1 MKELYKKLYESG
13 EYTKSYEEFVSQYGT
28 PDKAQKL
35 YKGLNE
41 AGDYTKS
48 FDEFLNR
55 YKFDSSEVKKKVT
68 SEPISTDQELDST
81 SILGGRLTPVVTGEV
96 EELDV
101 ITPAVEVKSS
111 NSYMSDLLVKAQ
123 SPERADKY
131 KEKLNYKS
139 DNPVYVD
146 GKVDLIEDPVLKEKL
161 SQDYNIQTALKIGV
175 IDQED
180 IDLALKGDIDSIKKI
195 QEISTLSNKEIN
207 EAIKAKRLDV
217 TYAYETSSDLQANI
231 KDPKEE
237 IKIKEA
243 LKAISVFD
251 KESDRLIKENPDAD
265 GKQLYDIRNR
275 KGPNTPTQEQYD
287 LVENIETT
295 GFEDSV
301 IDSMYDVTE
310 LSKIEGFNTIDFDG
324 HLKEQGYQ
332 EKYQQLLAGE
342 VVSEEGVDVYFAGT
356 HNPNLAAERLKLQY
370 LTEYVGNQLQ
380 RNYDFQVLDYKSK
393 NNGHHPALDG
403 VEINPTSGI
412 NEEALTKYI
421 EKSFPIVTAKL
432 KNQDIKNQEIYQQ
445 HKNGDIR
452 FFEDLMKQGW
462 RSLED
467 RINNFS
473 SSTYDM
479 IGMDNVAEGIRM
491 GKAETAMGRTGLLRY
506 TFASGKQADVG
517 GTQYLVDENNQIYD
531 VDRKIAVSE
540 VLNPFEAKKIIE
552 TVNDIGEKNWS
563 ISPTGGAVATAG
575 IVTDMVAQIALT
587 RGVGVLGQGVKGL
600 AVGYTGL
607 KTGGAAINLL
617 SKIPIKATTASAM
630 IAQGTLF
637 SSNLYEQARIQSI
650 DAGLTVQQAD
660 EMAAMAGRQGFVLGF
675 FTAPLSTQTYAMNK
689 VFGSGPSEKIIKGA
703 IDAYK
708 RGGSKAVVGFW
719 KKAGQRS
726 LLYSREGIKETF
738 QENIQQV
745 GQTYGIGSNV
755 NEAAG
760 VDVMKQNITMD
771 EVINTTILSFTAGMI
786 MPMGGDVFSS
796 RRKTTPGMDAIEKLK
811 SLDILSKDPEKTR
824 ELLNSQVNKGVYTE
838 DQVESILADIEMYRT
853 SVNSIPTNL
862 SAEISLSVMPDI
874 SEINKLKNLKESQE
888 PAFHPAIDKK
898 IAELRN
904 SIVKK
909 TFFDKLSNK
918 AKKDLK
924 NKAMNE
930 LLNESEERGETDI
943 ELNDNVIIERAIE
956 NFSTQEVVEDEETNT
971 ETQSDAIERKRQE
984 AKDNPVS
991 EPSNYA
997 KAVDEYKQTDL
1008 GGGEV
1013 AKDKKN
1019 KVVEESQTEEGKAY
1033 VENTVAQLEHNEDG
1047 TITLYRSGTIQDG
1060 HNPATTN
1067 KKIAEILAKERK
1079 EQGLSSDIVEVR
1091 VKPEDISVVVPGVEN
1106 EVFIEVNENN
1116 KSRISE
1122 NTKEEQKT
1130 KEELISEK
1138 EAVEKELEE
1147 TEEALNRT
1155 NKAIQEGTDEMLP
1168 AITKNKPKLESKI
1181 KNLQWQL
1188 KKYDAKISATSDAT
1202 GLPTLKPVPSV
1213 STMATEDVK
1222 VDAKRFQFK
1231 DGTDKEGATDK
1242 LKGRKYNPELAGV
1255 VSVWKDPE
1263 NGETYVI
1270 NGHHRLAL
1278 AKENGVKVIDVRNIE
1293 AENAGQARLIGAR
1306 QNIAEGQGTDIDAAK
1321 VFRESGDTNQSLKDE
1336 GISLSDSKARNGLAL
1351 ANLSEDLFRLITKGT
1366 LKPSVGVIIG
1376 ENINDKDIQEQFYNI
1391 LKGKNNISN
1400 ATIKIMAQDINDS
1413 KTETVE
1419 VVDLFGTTKE
1429 EFAKYE
1435 DRANLISGIR
1445 TVLGKVKNLL
1455 GKVAKNEDLLSE
1467 YGNEID
1473 VAKSEGVSKEAAI
1486 ALGVFDKLR
1495 NTNSTIKNIIDNAV
1509 KRIENGESK
1518 SKVRSETAKQL
1529 TESIPK
1535 ILEGGVSKNVETSDN
1550 AKGKQQKPKAV
1561 EEKPLADKP
1570 KKTSEEKEISEK
1582 QKDTKKTQKSSKKT
1596 TKAPVKKEVSGFNI
1610 RKLFSGMPVLSYL
1623 DDLFYQNITKKIDAA
1638 TAAIVTKAIDSKSKF
1653 KRIIGQTAT
1662 NWFNGLPRT
1671 TKELARSRRLK
1682 GEQDVAVILGA
1693 KLTKTLQDIIGSN
1706 PESAS
1711 RVHAVLDP
1719 EIYEDV
1725 SITYEELTDREKLL
1739 YDELKKINAKTHE
1752 LNYKEGFIDK
1762 KTYDKYKGKYIA
1774 RLYEEYENNE
1784 FTGAKNKI
1792 DFNPYKERQAID
1804 QWKIDN
1810 KVEDPIYLTI
1820 SRMIRTGRNVAVKS
1834 YAESIAN
1841 SEKASKTEKKGYVL
1855 MDDKRYGK
1863 LNGMYVPHYISEDFQ
1878 GYSFSNKAIDVLYD
1892 RAKAYDRLLLRQVL
1906 KKSHTVWN
1914 PVVQT
1919 GNLLSNFAFAFVTGA
1934 NPVQV
1939 ASNLARAR
1947 KAIKTQNEVYLILVK
1962 NGLIG
1967 SNVATNDQVTLTE
1980 TGTPI
1985 YDALA
1990 KLMSNKSNIDSK
2002 SKAKAIWQK
2011 VTSPLVKADN
2021 FATNTYGASD
2031 DIMKIATYMSLK
2043 DAGYSESEAIEKVF
2057 DGLQNYATVGK
2068 IWDASSKTPVIGN
2081 AYVKFQADLMRITKN
2096 AIIKRPL
2103 STTAFLASL
2112 KALALVASLLSGE
2125 DEEDKEIREGRPY
2138 IPKIKTPI
2146 MDIPLVFKIGKKEIN
2161 LARYISPYYTF
2172 DIPDKDNLETITG
2185 PMPYSFFHIEGKEK
2199 GSPGIPLFK
2208 AQDVLLGPLVQAF
2221 VYDKDFRNQSI
2232 SDPYATRYKES
2243 GLTEFQKLMN
2253 KIEYVGRS
2261 NIPASSS
2268 IQDLYLSATTG
2279 EDYYGRSKTVSD
2291 VAISQIIKIQTF
2303 DKPEYEKVVENKFK
2317 NLLYEGRLID
2327 DKIKSVESAFNKQ
2340 GEKYNKKVSD
2350 GKMSK
2355 EQANKNMI
2363 KLYNKSIKTTDE
2375 HLKSLI
2381 KIQNEINAFSKKLK
2395 DRNLKN
2401 K

>member
-1 MKELYKKLYESG
+1 
-13 EYTKSYEEFVSQYGT
+13 
-28 PDKAQKL
+28 
-35 YKGLNE
+35 
-41 AGDYTKS
+41 
-48 FDEFLNR
+48 
-55 YKFDSSEVKKKVT
+55 
-68 SEPISTDQELDST
+68 
-81 SILGGRLTPVVTGEV
+81 
-96 EELDV
+96 
-101 ITPAVEVKSS
+101 
-111 NSYMSDLLVKAQ
+111 
-123 SPERADKY
+123 
-131 KEKLNYKS
+131 
-139 DNPVYVD
+139 
-146 GKVDLIEDPVLKEKL
+146 
-161 SQDYNIQTALKIGV
+161 
-175 IDQED
+175 
-180 IDLALKGDIDSIKKI
+180 
-195 QEISTLSNKEIN
+195 
-207 EAIKAKRLDV
+207 
-217 TYAYETSSDLQANI
+217 
-231 KDPKEE
+231 
-237 IKIKEA
+237 
-243 LKAISVFD
+243 
-251 KESDRLIKENPDAD
+251 
-265 GKQLYDIRNR
+265 
-275 KGPNTPTQEQYD
+275 
-287 LVENIETT
+287 
-295 GFEDSV
+295 
-301 IDSMYDVTE
+301 
-310 LSKIEGFNTIDFDG
+310 
-324 HLKEQGYQ
+324 
-332 EKYQQLLAGE
+332 
-342 VVSEEGVDVYFAGT
+342 
-356 HNPNLAAERLKLQY
+356 
-370 LTEYVGNQLQ
+370 
-380 RNYDFQVLDYKSK
+380 
-393 NNGHHPALDG
+393 
-403 VEINPTSGI
+403 
-412 NEEALTKYI
+412 
-421 EKSFPIVTAKL
+421 
-432 KNQDIKNQEIYQQ
+432 
-445 HKNGDIR
+445 
-452 FFEDLMKQGW
+452 
-462 RSLED
+462 
-467 RINNFS
+467 
-473 SSTYDM
+473 
-479 IGMDNVAEGIRM
+479 
-491 GKAETAMGRTGLLRY
+491 
-506 TFASGKQADVG
+506 
-517 GTQYLVDENNQIYD
+517 
-531 VDRKIAVSE
+531 
-540 VLNPFEAKKIIE
+540 
-552 TVNDIGEKNWS
+552 
-563 ISPTGGAVATAG
+563 
-575 IVTDMVAQIALT
+575 
-587 RGVGVLGQGVKGL
+587 
-600 AVGYTGL
+600 
-607 KTGGAAINLL
+607 
-617 SKIPIKATTASAM
+617 
-630 IAQGTLF
+630 
-637 SSNLYEQARIQSI
+637 
-650 DAGLTVQQAD
+650 
-660 EMAAMAGRQGFVLGF
+660 
-675 FTAPLSTQTYAMNK
+675 
-689 VFGSGPSEKIIKGA
+689 
-703 IDAYK
+703 
-708 RGGSKAVVGFW
+708 
-719 KKAGQRS
+719 
-726 LLYSREGIKETF
+726 
-738 QENIQQV
+738 
-745 GQTYGIGSNV
+745 
-755 NEAAG
+755 
-760 VDVMKQNITMD
+760 
-771 EVINTTILSFTAGMI
+771 
-786 MPMGGDVFSS
+786 
-796 RRKTTPGMDAIEKLK
+796 
-811 SLDILSKDPEKTR
+811 
-824 ELLNSQVNKGVYTE
+824 
-838 DQVESILADIEMYRT
+838 
-853 SVNSIPTNL
+853 
-862 SAEISLSVMPDI
+862 
-874 SEINKLKNLKESQE
+874 
-888 PAFHPAIDKK
+888 
-898 IAELRN
+898 
-904 SIVKK
+904 
-909 TFFDKLSNK
+909 
-918 AKKDLK
+918 
-924 NKAMNE
+924 
-930 LLNESEERGETDI
+930 
-943 ELNDNVIIERAIE
+943 
-956 NFSTQEVVEDEETNT
+956 
-971 ETQSDAIERKRQE
+971 
-984 AKDNPVS
+984 
-991 EPSNYA
+991 
-997 KAVDEYKQTDL
+997 
-1008 GGGEV
+1008 
-1013 AKDKKN
+1013 
-1019 KVVEESQTEEGKAY
+1019 
-1033 VENTVAQLEHNEDG
+1033 
-1047 TITLYRSGTIQDG
+1047 
-1060 HNPATTN
+1060 
-1067 KKIAEILAKERK
+1067 
-1079 EQGLSSDIVEVR
+1079 
-1091 VKPEDISVVVPGVEN
+1091 
-1106 EVFIEVNENN
+1106 
-1116 KSRISE
+1116 
-1122 NTKEEQKT
+1122 
-1130 KEELISEK
+1130 
-1138 EAVEKELEE
+1138 
-1147 TEEALNRT
+1147 
-1155 NKAIQEGTDEMLP
+1155 
-1168 AITKNKPKLESKI
+1168 
-1181 KNLQWQL
+1181 
-1188 KKYDAKISATSDAT
+1188 
-1202 GLPTLKPVPSV
+1202 LPTLKPVPSV

-1293 AENAGQARLIGAR
+1293 AENAGQARLTGAV

-1321 VFRESGDTNQSLKDE
+1321 VFRESGDTNQSLKDK
-1336 GISLSDSKARNGLAL
+1336 GISLSDSKARNGFAL

-1535 ILEGGVSKNVETSDN
+1535 ILEGGVSKNMGSSTN

-1561 EEKPLADKP
+1561 EEKPLAATSDATGLPTLKPETEGQVAILNKAINVSDSSGKKGLVPISELDSFVGEDRDGAAAMPNSRETIDKLKEDI
-1570 KKTSEEKEISEK
+1570 KKNGFKEPIIVLYDKFSNGGEATIIEGNHRYIAAKELGLKEIPVTFEKGTIRSDEKRSNDKMFPLNRKFIGKIDDTRGVKGSDLGLTVRQPNDNDFVKENTQPEK

-1638 TAAIVTKAIDSKSKF
+1638 TAAIVTKAIDSKSKYE
-1653 KRIIGQTAT
+1653 RIVGQTAT

-1752 LNYKEGFIDK
+1752 LNYFFGFIDK

-1810 KVEDPIYLTI
+1810 KIEDPIYLTI
-1820 SRMIRTGRNVAVKS
+1820 SRMIRTGRNIAVQS

-1878 GYSFSNKAIDVLYD
+1878 GYSFSNKVIDVLYD
-1892 RAKAYDRLLLRQVL
+1892 VAKAYDRLLLRQVL

-2011 VTSPLVKADN
+2011 VTAPLVKADN

-2125 DEEDKEIREGRPY
+2125 DEEDKIDREERPY

-2172 DIPDKDNLETITG
+2172 DIPDKSMLETITG

-2199 GSPGIPLFK
+2199 GSTGIPLPK

-2221 VYDKDFRNQSI
+2221 VYDKDFKNQSI

-2317 NLLYEGRLID
+2317 NLLYKGRLID

-2355 EQANKNMI
+2355 EQANKNML